1 VQIICIWS
9 SSCYC
14 YSVIF
19 ALFVSAVKRFT
30 WCRYWYRMSWKT
42 EVVQWVWS
50 FYIIQTSYKVVN
62 LRFSLRLCHVI
73 APRFASALQ
82 SNIFI
87 LAQVKW
93 EWLWWPGGSRQLE
106 IYILLFQLYFHFYV
120 TMDSYNFYTLRFVLK
135 IILIMPLTFPAVQ
148 SNPIVV
154 STTTSA

>member
-1 VQIICIWS
+1 
-9 SSCYC
+9 
-14 YSVIF
+14 
-19 ALFVSAVKRFT
+19 
-30 WCRYWYRMSWKT
+30 M
-42 EVVQWVWS
+42 WS

-73 APRFASALQ
+73 ASRFASALQ

-120 TMDSYNFYTLRFVLK
+120 TMDSYNFYTLFVLK
-135 IILIMPLTFPAVQ
+135 IIFIMPLAFPGIQ
-148 SNPIVV
+148 SSPIVLHRLGSLV
-154 STTTSA
+154 ITALDSQPDGHEFNFQPPLCQVTTLGMLFTLMCLCHQAV